1 MINRI
6 KITIEGP
13 QGAGKTQIRKAI
25 ETTLQEMQRT
35 YKTYDPVYK
44 FKPEEI
50 DFEDA
55 QVIIMVK
62 QKNSLRVPV
71 DVSQGNPGE

>member
-1 MINRI
+1 MKRV

-13 QGAGKTQIRKAI
+13 HGSGKTFIRKHI
-25 ETTLQEMQRT
+25 ESLLTQEGRS

-44 FKPEEI
+44 FKPDQI
-50 DFEDA
+50 DFGDA

-62 QKNSLRVPV
+62 TKSMKPV
-71 DVSQGNPGE
+71 HASDCQSVC

>member
-1 MINRI
+1 MQRI

-13 QGAGKTQIRKAI
+13 QGSGKTHIRKAI
-25 ETTLQEMQRT
+25 EATLQEMERT

-50 DFEDA
+50 DFGDA

-62 QKNSLRVPV
+62 QKSEKNVPNLV
-71 DVSQGNPGE
+71 K